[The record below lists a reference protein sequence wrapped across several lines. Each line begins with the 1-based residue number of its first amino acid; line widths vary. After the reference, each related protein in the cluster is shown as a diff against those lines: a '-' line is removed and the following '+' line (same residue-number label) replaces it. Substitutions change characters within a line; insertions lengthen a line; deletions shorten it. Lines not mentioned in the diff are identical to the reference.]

1 VSQLTLPEYTWNELQ
16 RDAEARVAAMESRW
30 IVETVSGLSGADWIA
45 SQHEMATVGAVARV
59 EEMVARRVAG
69 EPLQYVLGEW
79 EFRGFDVFVDP
90 RVLIPRPETEVTVQ
104 VAIDAVSELGARR
117 GRSDPLAGSRTE
129 FTVVDLGTGSGAIA
143 IALAA
148 ELPDAEVWA
157 TDVSADALTVARAN
171 VAGAGSIATRIRLA
185 HGDWFGALPDHLRG
199 RVRVAVANPPYI
211 AEGEIES
218 LPPEV
223 ANHEPRVALVSGPTG
238 LEAIERIVGEA
249 PGWLEA
255 HGVLVVEIAPHQSD
269 AAIEIAR
276 DAGLVGVG
284 VERDLTGRDRVLV
297 ARLAGD

>member
-1 VSQLTLPEYTWNELQ
+1 MV
-16 RDAEARVAAMESRW
+16 EAA
-30 IVETVSGLSGADWIA
+30 SGLRGAALVAIL
-45 SQHEMATVGAVARV
+45 QETATVGAAARV
-59 EEMVARRVAG
+59 QDMVQRRVAG

-79 EFRGFDVFVDP
+79 EFRGIDVFVDP

-117 GRSDPLAGSRTE
+117 GRSDPWAGSRTQ

-171 VAGAGSIATRIRLA
+171 VAGAGSVATRIRLA

-276 DAGLVGVG
+276 DAGLVGIG
-284 VERDLTGRDRVLV
+284 VERDLTARDRVLV
-297 ARLAGD
+297 ARVAGD